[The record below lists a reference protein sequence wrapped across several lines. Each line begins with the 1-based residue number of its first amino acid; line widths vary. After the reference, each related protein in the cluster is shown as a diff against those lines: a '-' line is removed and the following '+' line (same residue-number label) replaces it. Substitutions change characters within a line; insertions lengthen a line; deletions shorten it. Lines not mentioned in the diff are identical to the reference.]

1 MSRSYKRMQYER
13 FEKITKHERREN
25 TRQIRRQAH
34 VQLARGEQE
43 DIIDSKLTYHS
54 EGRANFAE
62 WDATWT
68 RK

>member
-1 MSRSYKRMQYER
+1 MSRSYKRARYER
-13 FEKITKHERREN
+13 FEKLSKHERREN

-43 DIIDSKLTYHS
+43 DIIERKPTYHS
-54 EGRANFAE
+54 EARANFAE
-62 WDATWT
+62 WDSTWT

>member
-13 FEKITKHERREN
+13 FEKITKRERREN

-34 VQLARGEQE
+34 VQLARGEE
-43 DIIDSKLTYHS
+43 GGIVENILTYHS
-54 EGRANFAE
+54 EARANFAE
-62 WDATWT
+62 LDATWT

>member
-13 FEKITKHERREN
+13 FEKITKRERREN

-43 DIIDSKLTYHS
+43 DIIDHILTYHS
-54 EGRANFAE
+54 EARANFAE
-62 WDATWT
+62 WDTTWT